1 MHMADALI
9 SPAVGAGFYAASSA
23 TLAWSSWRLRLQPDT
38 RVVPTM
44 GVLGAFVF
52 AAQMINFAIPG
63 TGSSGHLAGGMLL
76 AAVLGPAPA
85 FLVMTS
91 VLLVQCLFFADGGL
105 LALGA
110 NVFNLGFFPC
120 FVGYPLFRRIAGRSP
135 TPARRSWG
143 LALGALVSVELGALS
158 VALQTVASGRTDLAF
173 GSFAGLMAAIHLPI
187 GVVEGLVTA
196 SAAALLWRLRPG
208 LDASEPPA
216 AENGR
221 AWRRAVAAVGL
232 VAVLTAACLAWFAST
247 RPDGL
252 EWSLE
257 RQGDVAASAA
267 AGEAET
273 RARESAT
280 TSWPEVDGGTSL
292 AGLYGAG
299 LVLVVAVA
307 LGLPP
312 LVLRWRREQAARR
325 RS

>member
-23 TLAWSSWRLRLQPDT
+23 TLAWSSWRLRLAADT

-120 FVGYPLFRRIAGRSP
+120 FVGWPLFRRIAGRNP

-158 VALQTVASGRTDLAF
+158 VALQTVASGRTDLAL

-196 SAAALLWRLRPG
+196 SAAALLWRLRPE
-208 LDASEPPA
+208 LDAAETPVPA
-216 AENGR
+216 SDRG
-221 AWRRAVAAVGL
+221 WRRAVAGVGL

-257 RQGDVAASAA
+257 RQSGPVATAP
-267 AGEAET
+267 AGTAPAGAKEPAK
-273 RARESAT
+273 